1 MSYVYIFGV
10 VLDEESDAGDD
21 TLSQSIYNRVLS
33 ESD

>member
-1 MSYVYIFGV
+1 MYIFGV

-21 TLSQSIYNRVLS
+21 TSSSIYSRVLS